1 MTKNNAPGFRIR
13 PNTPRSCHESRF
25 PRRGYVR
32 EATPLEFLPAFSK
45 ALGNKVNI
53 WIKRDDLLP
62 GAGGGNKTRKLDFS
76 IADAL
81 AQGADTIITCGA
93 VQSNHC
99 RLTLSWAVK
108 EGLECHLVL
117 EERVPGSYKPEAS
130 GNNFLYQLMGV
141 SSISVVPGGSNMA
154 AEMEKKAEMLR
165 REGRKPY
172 IVPGGASNPVGALG
186 YVQCAQ
192 ELMQQMFE
200 QGLNFDHIIVPSGSA
215 GTHAGFLLGLL
226 GCHMNIPVTGI
237 GVNRKK
243 PVQEE
248 AVYKLMQDTAAYMGV
263 SMDIP
268 RDAVVA
274 YDDYVGPGY
283 SLPTDAM
290 AEAVKLLARTESI
303 LLDPVYSGKAMSGLM
318 DLVRKDHF
326 KKGANLLFLHT
337 GGSPALFAYL
347 DSFRKDT

>member
-1 MTKNNAPGFRIR
+1 MNLA
-13 PNTPRSCHESRF
+13 RF
-25 PRRGYVR
+25 ARRGYVQ
-32 EATPLEFLPAFSK
+32 EATPLEFLPAFSR
-45 ALGNKVNI
+45 ALGNKANI

-108 EGLECHLVL
+108 EGLDCHLVL
-117 EERVPGSYKPEAS
+117 EERVPGSYRPEAS

-200 QGLNFDHIIVPSGSA
+200 RGLNFDHIIVPSGSA

-226 GCHMNIPVTGI
+226 GCHMDIPVTGI

-248 AVYKLMQDTAAYMGV
+248 AVHKLMRDTAAYMGV

-290 AEAVKLLARTESI
+290 VEAVKLLARTESI

-318 DLVRKDHF
+318 DLVRKEHF

-337 GGSPALFAYL
+337 GGSPALYAYL
-347 DSFRKDT
+347 DSFRQKS